1 MQGGLKQLFGAM
13 VAVLFRYRRF
23 WLELKAGAWPEG
35 LDVQRAYAVPVIAMV
50 QLLKFPLIGVPRPA
64 MFFAIASFIIDV
76 AAFYVLSGATSRI
89 LFQEKAGEM
98 EGGVVT
104 VLSYAMTPVWLFELF
119 YFTGS
124 WSWIFA
130 LLALGHMLLISSSGF
145 SSLFSL
151 SGRSM
156 KTAAL
161 FAGVLQ
167 ASVFVLYMSLV
178 RLFNF

>member
-1 MQGGLKQLFGAM
+1 MQGGLKQLFGAIG
-13 VAVLFRYRRF
+13 AVLFRYRRF
-23 WLELKAGAWPEG
+23 WRELQQGGWPEG
-35 LDVQRAYAVPVIAMV
+35 LDVQRGYAVPVIAMV

-76 AAFYVLSGATSRI
+76 AAFYVLSGVTSRI

-130 LLALGHMLLISSSGF
+130 LLALGHMLLISNSGF
-145 SSLFSL
+145 SLLFSL
-151 SGRSM
+151 SGRPLQI
-156 KTAAL
+156 AAI
-161 FAGVLQ
+161 FTGILQ
-167 ASVFVLYMSLV
+167 TSVFVLFKSLV